1 MRRIAASK
9 FGKSEPESDRDRPA
23 LPPAR
28 RAASPARRAIGR
40 PTRQR
45 YRPGFGP
52 PPRPAQARSRFRA
65 RAAKQV
71 EGARELVD
79 NFPEEIAVLPGE
91 LKVIET
97 YLAMVLDETFEQ
109 LRSQTDGAASD
120 TAKCDV
126 EEQY

>member
-1 MRRIAASK
+1 MRRIASSK
-9 FGKSEPESDRDRPA
+9 ISKGQPETDWAQPS

-28 RAASPARRAIGR
+28 RTGSRRGRAPGLRYRAGLRPPQSARRVAV
-40 PTRQR
+40 
-45 YRPGFGP
+45 
-52 PPRPAQARSRFRA
+52 A
-65 RAAKQV
+65 RAAEQ
-71 EGARELVD
+71 REPAWAIEEVVD
-79 NFPEEIAVLPGE
+79 NFPEEIVVLPGE

-97 YLAMVLDETFEQ
+97 YLAMVLDEIFEQ